1 MPFTRIIKCLL
12 ICSISTLG
20 ILPNDLVFTPY
31 ADFPEYGQTEFGYQL
46 TYHTINATTNDKGF
60 YFNHSISKNIRFG
73 TEFYENNNTQNIY
86 HHFAYRIGQLFKD
99 TRYNLVFSGG
109 VNYLST
115 NQASLD
121 NERVYDGNITT
132 TWAPSTQPI
141 RVHYTVAR
149 EIESRDLISLG
160 AISFNQDWGHF
171 SVEWDSNYI
180 NLSSQFDIYKRLNFR
195 TGITKDIDNNSDLL
209 IKTAIGFIDFL
220 PSAKPKQKT
229 NSPFSNKK
237 ESISTVDTTVGLKH
251 IQEGMT
257 FYYNGDY
264 RKAQKSYE
272 LAVQFFPES
281 AMVHE
286 RLGSIYFKLGEFDKA
301 KIEWEKANIL
311 SPSPHLERFIRNA
324 TEKGDSLYE

>member
-1 MPFTRIIKCLL
+1 MRIFQN
-12 ICSISTLG
+12 SRQ
-20 ILPNDLVFTPY
+20 
-31 ADFPEYGQTEFGYQL
+31 AEFGYQL

-132 TWAPSTQPI
+132 TWAPSTQPKSPL
-141 RVHYTVAR
+141 HCGK

-195 TGITKDIDNNSDLL
+195 TGITKDIDNNLIYLSKQQLGLL
-209 IKTAIGFIDFL
+209 IFCHQLTQNE
-220 PSAKPKQKT
+220 KQ
-229 NSPFSNKK
+229 
-237 ESISTVDTTVGLKH
+237 I
-251 IQEGMT
+251 
-257 FYYNGDY
+257 
-264 RKAQKSYE
+264 
-272 LAVQFFPES
+272 
-281 AMVHE
+281 
-286 RLGSIYFKLGEFDKA
+286 
-301 KIEWEKANIL
+301 
-311 SPSPHLERFIRNA
+311 HLF
-324 TEKGDSLYE
+324 